1 MIILNTTYYI
11 HSSVDA
17 EFRRWVR
24 DEYFPSAL
32 SQCGLQS
39 PVFATLLIEPQE
51 GMAGYAVQLSA
62 TSREVAT
69 NWHDGPA
76 AALRSQLSS
85 RFGQKV
91 LFFTTYMETI
101 DIDL

>member
-1 MIILNTTYYI
+1 MVYSI
-11 HSSVDA
+11 
-17 EFRRWVR
+17 
-24 DEYFPSAL
+24 PCSAI
-32 SQCGLQS
+32 
-39 PVFATLLIEPQE
+39 FWMFPQE

-62 TSREVAT
+62 TSREVAA

>member
-1 MIILNTTYYI
+1 MIILNTTYYV
-11 HSSVDA
+11 HSSVDS

-32 SQCGLQS
+32 SNHGLSS
-39 PVFATLLIEPQE
+39 PVFAALLVEPQE

-62 TSREVAT
+62 STRPDAES
-69 NWHDGPA
+69 WHDGPA
-76 AALRSQLSS
+76 ASLRADLSS

-101 DIDL
+101 DL